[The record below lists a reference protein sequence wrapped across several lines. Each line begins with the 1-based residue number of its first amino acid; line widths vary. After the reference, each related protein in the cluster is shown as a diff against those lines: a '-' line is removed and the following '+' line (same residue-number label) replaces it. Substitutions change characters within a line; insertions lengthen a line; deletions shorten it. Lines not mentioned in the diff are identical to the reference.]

1 MNIIK
6 IFFNLSCKFLFLLIC
21 NQSVIAQDISSLK
34 KSAPIYQNSFDLAS
48 GGASMTRATQEGVL
62 FANPS
67 LPAFGE
73 GIIRSIFL
81 KNTASIGAQSIGF
94 LNDVVT
100 AAGNLN
106 TAQLQNLLG
115 DIVKKPVYFG
125 LDSAAGLIT
134 SNFSIA
140 GFSSAKIDL
149 NGRQFG
155 ILGLPDIQIKSNGFV
170 GVASAISTQF
180 ADTLA
185 IGIGPKYIYNAEINA
200 DLGVND
206 ILNASQAQS
215 IITNSL
221 KNGTAISTDIGVTF
235 QKRTKHF
242 DVRIAGVV
250 EDVGNTQFTG
260 GVPPW
265 LQTYNA
271 GIGFSIHDETNALHC
286 ALDYRDISDVYKEDL
301 PKKVYMGCK
310 LLITRIFGLGF
321 GYLQGWPSYGFVLNL
336 FLMRIEAGAYTKDAG
351 NYQAG
356 LVGRQVY
363 FASLGFEL

>member
-1 MNIIK
+1 MNIRK
-6 IFFNLSCKFLFLLIC
+6 IFFNLFCKLSFLLIYNHC
-21 NQSVIAQDISSLK
+21 VNAQDISSLK
-34 KSAPIYQNSFDLAS
+34 KAASIYQNPFDLAS

-73 GIIRSIFL
+73 GIIRSIFF
-81 KNTASIGAQSIGF
+81 KNTVSVGAQSIGF
-94 LNDVVT
+94 LND
-100 AAGNLN
+100 AAAAFGSFN
-106 TAQLQNLLG
+106 TTQLQNLLG

-125 LDSAAGLIT
+125 LDSAAGIVT
-134 SNFSIA
+134 SSFSIA

-155 ILGLPDIQIKSNGFV
+155 ILGLPNIQIKSNGFL

-180 ADTLA
+180 ANTLA

-215 IITNSL
+215 IITNAL
-221 KNGTAISTDIGVTF
+221 KKGTAISTDIGVTL

-242 DVRIAGVV
+242 DVRLAGVV
-250 EDVGNTQFTG
+250 ADVGNTQFTG

-271 GIGFSIHDETNALHC
+271 GVGLTLHDETNALHC
-286 ALDYRDISDVYKEDL
+286 ALDFRDISDVYKEDL

-336 FLMRIEAGAYTKDAG
+336 FLMRIEAGTYTKDAG

-356 LVGRQVY
+356 LLGRQVY